1 MDKFCREKGI
11 KREYSIART
20 PQQNGVAKRKNRTVI
35 EAARTMLA
43 DSKIPTTFWAEAVST
58 LLCTEK
64 DFLVV
69 SMKEVSSDLIHVFL
83 FLPLSS
89 KNQRNSQALLRDPA
103 WVEANVGGTSLQYKT
118 AKVVA
123 TSTTEAEYV
132 AATSCCGQI
141 IIGLVPKA
149 RRLLVKTHQILYLAG
164 SGKFHQII
172 DFLNRSHIC
181 YALTKKPEVC
191 VSFIKQFWRSAE
203 ASTDDNREVKINATI
218 DGHSLSITEGSY
230 YETSKLLIKNG
241 PIKGYSARM
250 LALIPTMIDLLQ
262 PSTSPT
268 RIPSSPTL
276 LPEHSPSPTPSP
288 SPEPTPAHT
297 TADVTQPSPTQP
309 SPTQPSPTQPSPT
322 QPGTEHHLPTP
333 HDSPLHAVH
342 SHGSD
347 EVLEAALMQTKKTYV
362 LLIRSL
368 FSWSKAKSHIKIG
381 KKGGQARVV
390 LSDDKSPMKIILQT
404 WEKYLMQSSR
414 KSNQEPVCPRK
425 EKKYDQI
432 LKNQGNYQDRVT
444 FQAKSPEKEK
454 SPEKNV
460 EEEVDTTIKMK
471 EGCKRNWSKE
481 KESIPEKATRKS
493 QKMEEE
499 R

>member
-1 MDKFCREKGI
+1 M
-11 KREYSIART
+11 
-20 PQQNGVAKRKNRTVI
+20 VI
-35 EAARTMLA
+35 NSPCLIDNKELTSPEQTA
-43 DSKIPTTFWAEAVST
+43 PG
-58 LLCTEK
+58 K
-64 DFLVV
+64 DFSNPLIVDSLLKTIWS
-69 SMKEVSSDLIHVFL
+69 SMHHVFTMKHWL
-83 FLPLSS
+83 VQS
-89 KNQRNSQALLRDPA
+89 K
-103 WVEANVGGTSLQYKT
+103 
-118 AKVVA
+118 
-123 TSTTEAEYV
+123 
-132 AATSCCGQI
+132 
-141 IIGLVPKA
+141 
-149 RRLLVKTHQILYLAG
+149 RLLHESVYNMK
-164 SGKFHQII
+164 
-172 DFLNRSHIC
+172 
-181 YALTKKPEVC
+181 
-191 VSFIKQFWRSAE
+191 
-203 ASTDDNREVKINATI
+203 
-218 DGHSLSITEGSY
+218 
-230 YETSKLLIKNG
+230 G

-276 LPEHSPSPTPSP
+276 LPEHSPSPTPSH

-309 SPTQPSPTQPSPT
+309 SPTHPSPTQPSPT
-322 QPGTEHHLPTP
+322 QPEAEHHVPTP